1 MEERSKEIMT
11 KMKIN
16 SDNFTQD
23 QSSYRNI
30 EKMNNWIAP
39 Q

>member
-23 QSSYRNI
+23 QYSYRNI